1 MDENISAEGIYM
13 TIILLE
19 DRIRI
24 EKNQGFSKN
33 CQEFYDEVML
43 DDIDLNHIE
52 CSQAR
57 SVLIQGYL
65 LIPLNKKLAFPNT
78 FNGKTREVKLW
89 FKTEG
94 NESFERFK
102 QALME
107 RR

>member
-1 MDENISAEGIYM
+1 M
-13 TIILLE
+13 TVTLLE

-24 EKNQGFSKN
+24 EKNHGFSKN

-52 CSQAR
+52 YSQAR
-57 SVLIQGYL
+57 SMLIKGYL
-65 LIPLNKKLAFPNT
+65 LISLNKKLVFPNT
-78 FNGKTREVKLW
+78 FNGKAKEIKLW

-94 NESFERFK
+94 NETFERFK

>member
-1 MDENISAEGIYM
+1 MDENVSAKGLYM
-13 TIILLE
+13 TVTLLE

-33 CQEFYDEVML
+33 CEELYDEVML
-43 DDIDLNHIE
+43 NDIDLNHVE

-57 SVLIQGYL
+57 SMLIQGYL
-65 LIPLNKKLAFPNT
+65 LMPLNKKLAFPNT
-78 FNGKTREVKLW
+78 FNGKSKEVKLW
-89 FKTEG
+89 FKTDG
-94 NESFERFK
+94 NENFERFK

>member
-1 MDENISAEGIYM
+1 MDGNTSAEGLYM
-13 TIILLE
+13 TITLLE
-19 DRIRI
+19 DRVRI
-24 EKNQGFSKN
+24 EKNQGFSRSS
-33 CQEFYDEVML
+33 QELYDEVML
-43 DDIDLNHIE
+43 DDIDLNHVE

-57 SVLIQGYL
+57 SMLIQGYL

-78 FNGKTREVKLW
+78 FNGKAKEIKLW

>member
-24 EKNQGFSKN
+24 EKSQGFSKN